1 MNLFLMLFSL
11 ISSCQDVLALYPR
24 DSLTREVKS
33 LDGIWNFR
41 ASPSEDQEIGFR
53 NAWYRR
59 PLKEV

>member
-1 MNLFLMLFSL
+1 M
-11 ISSCQDVLALYPR
+11 DVRWLLSIIFINFKPILALYPR
-24 DSLTREVKS
+24 ESSTREVKS

-53 NAWYRR
+53 DAWYRR